1 MSIVKTEAIVLRKRD
16 YRESSLL
23 VDFFTN
29 DFGKIRTIIKG
40 AKRNKA
46 NIDGDLAIFS
56 CNHIVFYESKHTDIN
71 KLTQCQLINRFETIR
86 KDISKIAVASYFIE
100 LVDALSS
107 VQDPNQELFET
118 LKWSLELLGDNEYPS
133 IIATVFQIKLLH
145 LSGILPDLEVCCV
158 CKKHIPI
165 ESIFFSVLLGGI
177 LCKRCADSEPSGVN
191 ITRDALRSMQ
201 GISKLALDKTRDFDF
216 PTSIRLE
223 LDDILR
229 DIFRF
234 HVERNLKSLEFLT
247 QILHACPPLAD
258 EQAKSASLEI
268 QRISG
273 T

>member
-1 MSIVKTEAIVLRKRD
+1 MSIVKTEAIVLKKRD

-29 DFGKIRTIIKG
+29 DFGKVKTIIKG
-40 AKRNKA
+40 ARRNKA
-46 NIDGDLAIFS
+46 NINGDLAIFS

-71 KLTQCQLINRFETIR
+71 KLTQCQLIDRFEKIR

-118 LKWSLELLGDNEYPS
+118 LKRSLELLGDNEYPS

-145 LSGILPDLEVCCV
+145 LSGILPDLEACCV
-158 CKKHIPI
+158 CKKRISP
-165 ESIFFSVLLGGI
+165 EGIFFSVFLGGI

-191 ITRDALRSMQ
+191 ISQDALNAMK
-201 GISKLALDKTRDFDF
+201 GISKLVLNKARDFDF
-216 PTSIRLE
+216 PAPIRLE

-234 HVERNLKSLEFLT
+234 HVERNLKSLDFLSKV
-247 QILHACPPLAD
+247 H
-258 EQAKSASLEI
+258 
-268 QRISG
+268 
-273 T
+273 